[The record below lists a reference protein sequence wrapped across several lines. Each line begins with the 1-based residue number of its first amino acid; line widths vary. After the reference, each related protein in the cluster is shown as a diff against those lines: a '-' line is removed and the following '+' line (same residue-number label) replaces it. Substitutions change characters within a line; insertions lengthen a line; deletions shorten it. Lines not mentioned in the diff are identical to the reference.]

1 MTWHGGPPT
10 PGERSEP
17 PTVVVRHAGAAEAL
31 LREVRAGAEEE
42 GVPTSVEES
51 RTGESA
57 GDVAAL
63 AHAAALASRLE
74 VGVGIDAAGGVA
86 VHHATLPPDAPALA
100 VPAGADAVQWRRAGA
115 VAARIVTGLPIA

>member
-1 MTWHGGPPT
+1 MAWNECGPPAVS
-10 PGERSEP
+10 ERSEP

-51 RTGESA
+51 A
-57 GDVAAL
+57 GAAERM

-86 VHHATLPPDAPALA
+86 VHHATLPSDAPALA
-100 VPAGADAVQWRRAGA
+100 VPPGADAVQWRRAGA
-115 VAARIVTGLPIA
+115 VAARIVTGLPLT